1 MPYPYPSAQVLLTDV
16 ELRQEALAGSLDRR
30 RRAQLGQFFTPAPTA
45 RFIASMLGA
54 PERKSIRVLDPG
66 AGVGMLCA
74 ASVVQLV
81 THQSRLESI
90 ELVAYELDARLDE
103 DLRETLTACELWARS
118 AGVGLSWEL
127 RASDYVADVGS
138 LFGESAGEQFDAVI
152 MNPPYRKIRTDS
164 NERAALEAIGLR
176 VSNLYTA
183 FLALAATQLRPCG
196 VLSAITPRS
205 FANGLYH
212 EPFRR
217 FFFDRIGVERLHVFE
232 SRGHVFANADVL
244 QENIIIA
251 GTRGAVPSATT
262 LSVSY
267 GADEEPQFREVPYA
281 EIIQPGDRHRFLR
294 IPTAED
300 DTGIAETMVALP
312 ASVGDIGVT
321 VSTGRVVDFRAKEH
335 LRQDPSSDTV
345 PLIYPGHLRNQAVAW
360 PAANGGRKPNAL
372 QRVPAT
378 LKLLLP
384 NETYVLVK
392 RFTAKEERRRVVAA
406 VISTVDVPGDAVA
419 IENHLN
425 VYHDDGRGLRPDLAH
440 GLAAYLNSSFV
451 DRYVRQFSGH
461 TQINATDLRHL
472 RYPSRDQLCALG
484 ELVREERPEK
494 QEEIDHFVESILVEA
509 DRHVDDKQRHDAV
522 VIAGSAA

>member
-1 MPYPYPSAQVLLTDV
+1 MPDASPQTLLADV
-16 ELRQEALAGSLDRR
+16 EFRQESLAVAVNRHRR
-30 RRAQLGQFFTPAPTA
+30 SQLGQFFTPALTA
-45 RFIASMLGA
+45 RFIASLLGA
-54 PERKSIRVLDPG
+54 SERESIRVLDPG
-66 AGVGMLCA
+66 AGVGILSA
-74 ASVVQLV
+74 AAVIQLV
-81 THQSRLESI
+81 TRHSRLSNI
-90 ELVAYELDARLDE
+90 ELVAYELDPHLGDE
-103 DLRETLTACELWARS
+103 LGETLLACELWARS

-127 RASDYVADVGS
+127 HASDYVADAAARLGGS
-138 LFGESAGEQFDAVI
+138 GGEQFDAVI

-164 NERAALEAIGLR
+164 DERTALEAIGLR

-183 FLALAATQLRPCG
+183 FLALAAAQLRPG
-196 VLSAITPRS
+196 GLLSAITPRS

-251 GTRGAVPSATT
+251 GTRGVTPSATT
-262 LSVSY
+262 LSISY
-267 GADEEPQFREVPYA
+267 GANEEPQLRKVPYA
-281 EIIQPGDRHRFLR
+281 EIIRPDDRHQFLR
-294 IPTAED
+294 IPTAD
-300 DTGIAETMVALP
+300 DDAGIAETMVSLP
-312 ASVGDIGVT
+312 AAIGDLGVN
-321 VSTGRVVDFRAKEH
+321 VSTGRVVDFRAKEY
-335 LRQDPSSDTV
+335 LRQDPSEDTV

-360 PAANGGRKPNAL
+360 PAAKGGRKPNAL
-372 QRVPAT
+372 QSVPET

-406 VISTVDVPGDAVA
+406 VMSAADVPGDTVA

-425 VYHDDGRGLRPDLAH
+425 VYHDNGRGLHPDLAH

-472 RYPSRDQLCALG
+472 CYPSRDQLCTLG
-484 ELVREERPEK
+484 KLVQDERPET
-494 QEEIDHFVESILVEA
+494 QEELDCVVESMLAEA
-509 DRHVDDKQRHDAV
+509 SESIGDAQRHDVAV
-522 VIAGSAA
+522 VVGPAA

>member
-1 MPYPYPSAQVLLTDV
+1 MPYTDSSAQALLADV
-16 ELRQEALAGSLDRR
+16 ERRQEALAITLDRP

-45 RFIASMLGA
+45 SFIASMLGT
-54 PERKSIRVLDPG
+54 PEGKSIRVLDPG
-66 AGVGMLCA
+66 AGVGILCA
-74 ASVVQLV
+74 AAVVQLV
-81 THQSRLESI
+81 THQSRIKSI

-103 DLRETLTACELWARS
+103 DLRKTLIACELWARS
-118 AGVGLSWEL
+118 AGVGLSWQL

-138 LFGESAGEQFDAVI
+138 PFGESAREQFDAVI

-183 FLALAATQLRPCG
+183 FLALAAAQLRPCG

-251 GTRGAVPSATT
+251 GTRGAMPSTTT

-267 GADEEPQFREVPYA
+267 GADEELRLREVPYA

-294 IPTAED
+294 IPAAEG
-300 DTGIAETMVALP
+300 DTGIAEAMVALP
-312 ASVGDIGVT
+312 ASVGDLGVM

-345 PLIYPGHLRNQAVAW
+345 PLIYPGHLRSHAVVW

-372 QRVPAT
+372 KRVPET
-378 LKLLLP
+378 VKLLLP

-406 VISTVDVPGDAVA
+406 VISAADVPGDAVA

-425 VYHDDGRGLRPDLAH
+425 VYHNDGRGLQPNLAH

-472 RYPSRDQLCALG
+472 RYPSRDQLCVLG
-484 ELVREERPEK
+484 ELVRDECPEK
-494 QEEIDHFVESILVEA
+494 QEELDRFVEPMLA
-509 DRHVDDKQRHDAV
+509 DANEHFDDTQRYDVAAV
-522 VIAGSAA
+522 AGPVA

>member
-1 MPYPYPSAQVLLTDV
+1 MPYTSPSAQALLADV
-16 ELRQEALAGSLDRR
+16 ERRQEALAIALDRR
-30 RRAQLGQFFTPAPTA
+30 HRARLGQFFTPALTA
-45 RFIASMLGA
+45 RFIASMLGT

-66 AGVGMLCA
+66 AGVGILCA
-74 ASVVQLV
+74 AAVAELV
-81 THQSRLESI
+81 THQSRLENI
-90 ELVAYELDARLDE
+90 ELVAYELDTRLAE
-103 DLRETLTACELWARS
+103 DLRKTLIACELWARS
-118 AGVGLSWEL
+118 IDVSLSWEL
-127 RASDYVADVGS
+127 RTSDYVADVGS
-138 LFGESAGEQFDAVI
+138 LFGESAGEQFDAII

-183 FLALAATQLRPCG
+183 FLALAAAQLRPCG

-217 FFFDRIGVERLHVFE
+217 FFFDRIGVGRLHVFE

-251 GTRGAVPSATT
+251 GTRGATPSTT
-262 LSVSY
+262 KLSVSY
-267 GADEEPQFREVPYA
+267 GANEEPRFREVPYA
-281 EIIQPGDRHRFLR
+281 EIIQPGDQHQFLR

-300 DTGIAETMVALP
+300 DTGIAEAMVALP
-312 ASVGDIGVT
+312 ASVGDLGVV
-321 VSTGRVVDFRAKEH
+321 VSTGRVVDFRAKEY
-335 LRQDPSSDTV
+335 LRQDPASDTV

-372 QRVPAT
+372 QRVPET
-378 LKLLLP
+378 VKLLLP

-392 RFTAKEERRRVVAA
+392 RFTTKEERRRVVAA
-406 VISTVDVPGDAVA
+406 VISAADVPGDVVA

-425 VYHDDGRGLRPDLAH
+425 VYHDDARGLQPDLAH

-484 ELVREERPEK
+484 ELVRDECPEK
-494 QEEIDHFVESILVEA
+494 QEELDHFVESILSEA
-509 DRHVDDKQRHDAV
+509 NEHFDDTQRHDVAV
-522 VIAGSAA
+522 VAGPVA